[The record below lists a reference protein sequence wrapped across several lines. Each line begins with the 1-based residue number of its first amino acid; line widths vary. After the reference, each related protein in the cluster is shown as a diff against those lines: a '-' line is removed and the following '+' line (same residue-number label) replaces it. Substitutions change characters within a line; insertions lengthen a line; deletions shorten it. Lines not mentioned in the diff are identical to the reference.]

1 MTFFMHR
8 LAEALAGEGPA
19 EIPMPAMRPSAPA
32 AFIVGS
38 DRHVALRSYVEQLV
52 SEANA
57 VIVDPVSHLT
67 LFDEVGGDELA
78 FTITCNSHVAR
89 VATHF
94 REGKATGEIISDDL
108 PREEPYE
115 LSGPEALPDLIIRL
129 CLVAGLHNS
138 ASAHLI

>member
-1 MTFFMHR
+1 M
-8 LAEALAGEGPA
+8 
-19 EIPMPAMRPSAPA
+19 
-32 AFIVGS
+32 
-38 DRHVALRSYVEQLV
+38 
-52 SEANA
+52 
-57 VIVDPVSHLT
+57 
-67 LFDEVGGDELA
+67 
-78 FTITCNSHVAR
+78 
-89 VATHF
+89 ATHF